1 MGVSMTSNLTPL
13 AKQLRRS
20 HTEAEKALW
29 KHLRSKG
36 LSGLKFRRQ
45 QPIGAYI
52 VDFVCLEKK
61 LIIEVDGGQ
70 HSNSEEDR
78 RRDAWLQGE
87 GYAVLRFWNNE
98 VLGNLEGVMEVIWRR
113 CGAPSP
119 QSPPLDKG
127 GEVKSEDPRNK
138 GGEVK
143 SEDPRNK
150 GGEVK
155 GTSIPRPGGGEGRV
169 RGGLREC

>member
-20 HTEAEKALW
+20 QTEAEKALW
-29 KHLRSKG
+29 RHLRSKG

-52 VDFVCLEKK
+52 VDFVCFENK

-78 RRDAWLQGE
+78 RRDVWLQSE

-98 VLGNLEGVMEVIWRR
+98 VLGNLDGVMEAIWRR

-127 GEVKSEDPRNK
+127 GEVK
-138 GGEVK
+138 GA
-143 SEDPRNK
+143 
-150 GGEVK
+150 
-155 GTSIPRPGGGEGRV
+155 SIPRPGGGEGRV
-169 RGGLREC
+169 RGGPVEC